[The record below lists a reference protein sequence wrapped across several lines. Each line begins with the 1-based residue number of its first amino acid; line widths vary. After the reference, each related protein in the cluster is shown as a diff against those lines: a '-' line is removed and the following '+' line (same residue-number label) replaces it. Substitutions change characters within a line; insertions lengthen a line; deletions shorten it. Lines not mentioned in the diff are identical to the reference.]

1 YRSSDSSYASGKNF
15 LEVND
20 VDDTTLNGVSTTW
33 TNGTSDTVWTV
44 DTANQKV
51 IIDKTAIAAAN
62 LYKSGATNEVTF
74 SAGTTIIEVRR
85 EVQDQSS
92 PAVDFS
98 NASIL
103 TEQDLDNSSSNVFH
117 MAQQAIVASEKA
129 LLFNSG
135 SGVYEAYQPGTT
147 TRRKITQVADGVADN
162 DATNVGQFNTHDA
175 AIEAQKVATLGYQ
188 EDTEDYKLETAD
200 WATKVN
206 GVVNTYTDNVAQTDG
221 SEYSAKAYS
230 VGGTGVTGG
239 SNRGSARDWAIGA
252 GGTMASKPDGS
263 EYSAKEYAQG
273 STATGGTS
281 KQWSLGGGSHAV
293 GTAVAGTD
301 YSAKAYA
308 QLEAAGTSTYGGSA
322 KGWAS
327 TAYDTAVPGAGSSD

>member
-1 YRSSDSSYASGKNF
+1 ETAGNALVYDTGTSSYA
-15 LEVND
+15 
-20 VDDTTLNGVSTTW
+20 
-33 TNGTSDTVWTV
+33 
-44 DTANQKV
+44 
-51 IIDKTAIAAAN
+51 
-62 LYKSGATNEVTF
+62 
-74 SAGTTIIEVRR
+74 
-85 EVQDQSS
+85 
-92 PAVDFS
+92 
-98 NASIL
+98 
-103 TEQDLDNSSSNVFH
+103 
-117 MAQQAIVASEKA
+117 
-129 LLFNSG
+129 
-135 SGVYEAYQPGTT
+135 AYQPGTT

-239 SNRGSARDWAIGA
+239 SNRGSAKDWAIGG
-252 GGTMASKPDGS
+252 GGTMATTADGS
-263 EYSAKEYAQG
+263 EFSAKEYSQG
-273 STATGGTS
+273 VTATGGTS
-281 KQWSLGGGSHAV
+281 KQWSLGGGSHAI

-301 YSAKAYA
+301 YASKAYA
-308 QLEAAGTSTYGGSA
+308 QSTTAGTSTYGGSA

-327 TAYDTAVPGAGSSD
+327 TAYDTAVPGAGSSDRSALHYATDVSNKFTSFRNDYLGDYANDTAANAASGVTIAVGSLYFNTTTSKLKVCTDASGTPAWSNATSAVEGVATITELTPNGSDSHFAFSHDVGLQIVWLNGVRLIQGTDYLSV